1 MEQPQADRTRTMA
14 IIVFTVFVLWVVVD
28 QLSKFWVLDRLGD
41 HGQID
46 LGWMIAHLVWN
57 PGAAFSIPMPTPIIQ
72 GAVALV
78 ALYLVARAI
87 PKTTSTIFAGC
98 YGAILGGA
106 LGNLIDRFL
115 YDGKVVDFIDL
126 NFWPLTSFPVFN
138 IADIGIS
145 VGVAIVVIGL
155 AIHDFKHREP
165 ADQGPRHEIVSEE
178 TDRAIGG

>member
-1 MEQPQADRTRTMA
+1 MQQPQADRTRTMT

-28 QLSKFWVLDRLGD
+28 QLSKFWVLDRFADGSVLN
-41 HGQID
+41 
-46 LGWMIAHLVWN
+46 LNWVLMHLVWN
-57 PGAAFSIPMPTPIIQ
+57 PGAAFSIPMPTPVIQ

-78 ALYLVARAI
+78 ALYLVVRAI
-87 PKTTSTIFAGC
+87 PKTTSKLFAVC

-126 NFWPLTSFPVFN
+126 NFWPLTTFPVFN

-145 VGVAIVVIGL
+145 VGVAIVVVGL
-155 AIHDFKHREP
+155 AIYDFKHREP
-165 ADQGPRHEIVSEE
+165 ATQGPRHEIVSEE